1 MQSTTGDE
9 FALTYDGDV
18 VDTVTDSDGR
28 TITYGYE
35 DGTAASSGDI

>member
-9 FALTYDGDV
+9 FELTYDGEV
-18 VDTVTDSDGR
+18 VDTDTDSDGR

-35 DGTAASSGDI
+35 DGTAP